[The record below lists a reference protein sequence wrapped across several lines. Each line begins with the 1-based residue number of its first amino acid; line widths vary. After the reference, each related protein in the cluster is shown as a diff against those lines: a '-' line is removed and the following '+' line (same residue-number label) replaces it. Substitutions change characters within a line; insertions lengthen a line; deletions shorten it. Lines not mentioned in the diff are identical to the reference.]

1 MSTTESFVPP
11 PNTPPPNVP
20 PAGGNSGIAT
30 LHGGISD
37 GGIGVNHGTV
47 YQYHVRPDASPQ
59 ERARMAG
66 RCLGAGLRER
76 AERLFEEA
84 VAGGLDTAE
93 VRYGRLLAV
102 VSRRSPEELSD
113 ADWQRSRDLF
123 PAPGVAPS
131 PDPDGYGAAA
141 RAVAWLLTAVLDPEL
156 SVRDPESGEVPAE
169 AGTGAVGGLPP
180 EPGTDVTA
188 ILADLPLA
196 RREEI
201 EDHLR
206 HMIEVLRRRLSDADE
221 ARALEEAR
229 LADRRAERVPYFF
242 TADPLPPRAPDPA
255 AVPRWLPNARV
266 GLAVT
271 GVALLLGLVVGVVGL
286 ASSDSGGGS
295 GSTGFDSGFGSDS
308 GFDSSSSSSSEGEA
322 GVGVVVGLLV
332 GVGLAGGLFALAH
345 HRTAPRRLHE
355 RRLRLWM
362 PPAGPRPNGSGGL
375 ADRLLRRRAGTSAEA
390 RAEASARRREAF
402 RSTVADLVDARY
414 SALAPH
420 DAAAAAHRMAAT
432 ADRRTELTA
441 ELTHHHW
448 RTGDA
453 AGLDWLIQRRAAED
467 ARRPLPAPRPTDP
480 TGTSDGFRWARVIGG
495 ITAGLCLLVL
505 IGLAMGT
512 GVLWVTV
519 IAWGIALYTGPETA
533 RVAALVRIHEEERKR
548 WEEDSRWQRSW
559 ADTLLRNRPDD
570 VRMARWLEVDKQR
583 LRRAMLA
590 EHRME
595 NRDIIFDFF
604 VLEAAPDCVRA
615 RVPGGPV
622 RYSESVLKLFVL
634 TGKGVWVS
642 TWRVDS
648 ATGGHTGRNDVVF
661 RYDAI
666 GSAMLDTGPA
676 GTEEGATGRV
686 PREALRLVLHN
697 RQDVRVEMEDYALLG
712 ETGEGTESLRDLARE
727 VSGAADGFRMLAA
740 LTTEGKEWFD
750 HRRRQA
756 HRALHGRRDREGGRT
771 SGV

>member
-1 MSTTESFVPP
+1 MNTTENTVLPPSGPP
-11 PNTPPPNVP
+11 PSGPPPNVP

-47 YQYHVRPDASPQ
+47 YQYHVRPDASPE
-59 ERARMAG
+59 ERTRMAV
-66 RCLGAGLRER
+66 RCLSAGLRER

-84 VAGGLDTAE
+84 VAGGLNTPE
-93 VRYGRLLAV
+93 VGYGRLLAV

-123 PAPGVAPS
+123 PPPGDDTS
-131 PDPDGYGAAA
+131 PDPHGYGAAG
-141 RAVAWLLTAVLDPEL
+141 RAVAHLLTAVLDPDL
-156 SVRDPESGEVPAE
+156 PARTPGAGESSTE
-169 AGTGAVGGLPP
+169 AHA
-180 EPGTDVTA
+180 DVTA
-188 ILADLPLA
+188 VLADLPLA

-206 HMIEVLRRRLSDADE
+206 HMIEVLRHRLSDADE
-221 ARALEEAR
+221 ARELEDAR

-242 TADPLPPRAPDPA
+242 TADPLPPREPDPA
-255 AVPRWLPNARV
+255 AVPRWLPDARV

-271 GVALLLGLVVGVVGL
+271 GVALLLGLVVGVIALG
-286 ASSDSGGGS
+286 SSDSGGSS
-295 GSTGFDSGFGSDS
+295 GVGSGFGSDS
-308 GFDSSSSSSSEGEA
+308 GFDSGFDSSVSSSSSDEETGPA
-322 GVGVVVGLLV
+322 VVVGLLV

-345 HRTAPRRLHE
+345 HKTAPRRLHE
-355 RRLRLWM
+355 SRLRLWM
-362 PPAGPRPNGSGGL
+362 PAVPQPNTAGGM
-375 ADRLLRRRAGTSAEA
+375 AARLLRRRSGTPAEA

-414 SALAPH
+414 SALAPE
-420 DAAAAAHRMAAT
+420 DAVAAAHWMTAT
-432 ADRRTELTA
+432 ADRRLELTA

-448 RTGDA
+448 RTGNA
-453 AGLDWLIQRRAAED
+453 AALDWLIQRRAIED
-467 ARRPLPAPRPTDP
+467 ARRPLPAPRPA
-480 TGTSDGFRWARVIGG
+480 GVAGASDGFRWARVLGG
-495 ITAGLCLLVL
+495 ILGGLCLLMLLAVAVEEGALWITL
-505 IGLAMGT
+505 ITWGLA
-512 GVLWVTV
+512 
-519 IAWGIALYTGPETA
+519 LYAGPETA
-533 RVAALVRIHEEERKR
+533 RVAALNGIHAEERKR
-548 WEEDSRWQRSW
+548 WEEDGRWQRSW

-583 LRRAMLA
+583 LRRDMLA

-604 VLEAAPDCVRA
+604 VLEAAADCVRA

-666 GSAMLDTGPA
+666 SSAMLDTGSPGA
-676 GTEEGATGRV
+676 EEGATGRV

-697 RQDVRVEMEDYALLG
+697 RQDVEVEMEDYALLG

-727 VSGAADGFRMLAA
+727 FSGAADGFRMLAA
-740 LTTEGKEWFD
+740 LTTEGKGWFD

-756 HRALHGRRDREGGRT
+756 HRAFHGRRGREEDWTIGA
-771 SGV
+771 